1 MQIQALGYIG
11 VAAQGLDDWAQF
23 GTRFL
28 GMQAVDRS
36 SKRLALRMDDRKQ
49 RVIIE
54 DAGRNGLG
62 YIGWE
67 TADQSELDQL
77 ATQLELKGVAVER
90 GDRTLAEERKV
101 KDLIRFTDPLGNQLE
116 AFWGAETST
125 EAFKPGRSISGF
137 RTGPLGMGH
146 AVLHVENVDTL
157 VPFYRDVLGFRTSD
171 WMVKPFRAHFF
182 HVNPRQHSLALLETG
197 RKGFHHFMVE
207 LFSLDDVGQ
216 GFDIAN
222 NMGDRLLSTIGRH
235 TNDHMTSFYTKTPS
249 DFGVEYGWGGRL
261 VDVANHVPEE
271 MTKGGSL
278 WGHDFVGADSELR
291 AKRRQARVEAAESGL
306 RQPVHVIEGNYQLAP
321 GVCPWWDQTAGR
333 GR

>member
-1 MQIQALGYIG
+1 MLIQSLGYIG
-11 VAAQGLDDWAQF
+11 VAAQGIEDWAHF

-28 GMQAVDRS
+28 GLQTVDRT

-49 RVIIE
+49 RLIIE

-62 YIGWE
+62 YLGWE
-67 TADQSELDQL
+67 TADQSALDAL
-77 ATQLELKGVAVER
+77 AAGLERKGVAVQR
-90 GDRTLAEERKV
+90 GDRALVDERKV
-101 KDLIRFTDPLGNQLE
+101 ADLIRFQDPVGNQLE

-146 AVLHVENVDTL
+146 AVLHAENIDTL
-157 VPFYRDVLGFRTSD
+157 VPFYRNVLGFHTSD
-171 WMVKPFRAHFF
+171 WMEKPFRAHFF
-182 HVNPRQHSLALLETG
+182 HVNPRHHSLALLETG

-216 GFDIAN
+216 GSDIASG
-222 NMGDRLLSTIGRH
+222 MDGKLLLAMGRH

-261 VDVANHVPEE
+261 VDVPGHVPEE
-271 MTKGGSL
+271 MVHGTSL
-278 WGHDFVGADSELR
+278 WGHDFVGADPETR
-291 AKRRQARVEAAESGL
+291 AKKRQSVLNVAEVGL
-306 RQPVHVIEGNYQLAP
+306 RQPVQVIEGNYQLAP
-321 GVCPWWDQTAGR
+321 GVCPWWDHASGR
-333 GR
+333 GK

>member
-28 GMQAVDRS
+28 GMQEVDRS
-36 SKRLALRMDDRKQ
+36 SKRLALRMDDRRQ
-49 RVIIE
+49 RVIVE

-67 TADQSELDQL
+67 VADQAGLDSL
-77 ATQLELKGVAVER
+77 AARFESKGVAVER
-90 GDRTLAEERKV
+90 GGRALADERKV
-101 KDLIRFTDPLGNQLE
+101 RELIRFKDPQGNQLE
-116 AFWGAETST
+116 AFWGAETTT

-146 AVLHVENVDTL
+146 AVLHVESVDAL
-157 VPFYRDVLGFRTSD
+157 VPFYRDVLGFHTSD

-182 HVNPRQHSLALLETG
+182 HVNPRQHSMALLETG
-197 RKGFHHFMVE
+197 RQGFHHFMVE
-207 LFSLDDVGQ
+207 LFNLDDVGQ

-222 NMGDRLLSTIGRH
+222 SLDGKLLSTMGRH

-261 VDVANHVPEE
+261 LEFPNHVPEE

-278 WGHDFVGADSELR
+278 WGHDFIGADPEMR
-291 AKRRQARVEAAESGL
+291 AKRRQARMEAAESGL
-306 RQPVHVIEGNYQLAP
+306 RQPVHVVEGNYQLAP
-321 GVCPWWDQTAGR
+321 GVCAWWDQASGR
-333 GR
+333 GK